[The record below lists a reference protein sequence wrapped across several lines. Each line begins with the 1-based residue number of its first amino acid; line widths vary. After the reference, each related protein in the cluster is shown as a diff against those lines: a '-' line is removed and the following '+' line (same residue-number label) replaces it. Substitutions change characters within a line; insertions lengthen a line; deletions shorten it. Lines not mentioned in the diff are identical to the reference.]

1 MVDLGQKGVC
11 FGRRLFIINAK
22 NPFALQSERVFLYSK
37 THLDYFSNA
46 YLLATSVQLIT
57 LKNASI

>member
-1 MVDLGQKGVC
+1 MVDLGQKDVC
-11 FGRRLFIINAK
+11 LGRRLFNINAK
-22 NPFALQSERVFLYSK
+22 NPFVLQNERVFSIINV
-37 THLDYFSNA
+37 LDYFSNA

>member
-11 FGRRLFIINAK
+11 LGRRLFNINAK
-22 NPFALQSERVFLYSK
+22 NPFALQSERVFSILNVV
-37 THLDYFSNA
+37 DYFSNA